1 MITNLCVDL
10 RLKLYT
16 RTRRFAFFD
25 AGQALGYIVGLP
37 LGTWLTNNHGLVA
50 VFLTGSCTSLATMLY
65 VALGVRESVTRRPGG
80 HSEKIKL
87 DKGRN

>member
-1 MITNLCVDL
+1 M
-10 RLKLYT
+10 KLYT

-25 AGQALGYIVGLP
+25 AGSALGYIVGLP

-80 HSEKIKL
+80 HSEKIRL
-87 DKGRN
+87 DKGKN